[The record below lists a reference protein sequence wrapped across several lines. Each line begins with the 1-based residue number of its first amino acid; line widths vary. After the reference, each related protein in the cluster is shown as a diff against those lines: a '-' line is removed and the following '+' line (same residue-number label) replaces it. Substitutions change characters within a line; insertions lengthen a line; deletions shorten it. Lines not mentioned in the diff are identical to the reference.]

1 MFLEEGGR
9 SFATAPG
16 QQRRRGAHSRGSS
29 DSGCPTDIGI
39 VRSARDAEAAELTG
53 LLARTAAGDTAAFAE
68 LYDKTSSRVYGMV
81 LRVIRDS
88 GFAEETT
95 QEVFLQVWRTA
106 DKFDP
111 TKGSA
116 VSWLMVLAQR
126 RAIDRVRTEQSN
138 TDREVTYEVNNHRDE
153 FDQVT
158 EEVWRRIEQQAVLD
172 CLDRLTDAQRE
183 AVALAYYGGL
193 SYRETAVSLGVALP
207 TVKSRIRDG
216 LIRLRACLGVI

>member
-1 MFLEEGGR
+1 
-9 SFATAPG
+9 
-16 QQRRRGAHSRGSS
+16 
-29 DSGCPTDIGI
+29 
-39 VRSARDAEAAELTG
+39 
-53 LLARTAAGDTAAFAE
+53 
-68 LYDKTSSRVYGMV
+68 MV

>member
-1 MFLEEGGR
+1 
-9 SFATAPG
+9 
-16 QQRRRGAHSRGSS
+16 
-29 DSGCPTDIGI
+29 
-39 VRSARDAEAAELTG
+39 
-53 LLARTAAGDTAAFAE
+53 
-68 LYDKTSSRVYGMV
+68 MV

-138 TDREVTYEVNNHRDE
+138 SDREVTYEVNNHRDE